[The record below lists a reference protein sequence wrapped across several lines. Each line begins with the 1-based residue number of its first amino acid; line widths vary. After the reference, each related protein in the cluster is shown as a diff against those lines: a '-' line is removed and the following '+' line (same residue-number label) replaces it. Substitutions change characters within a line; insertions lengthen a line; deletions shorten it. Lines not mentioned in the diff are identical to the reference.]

1 MACTTGQS
9 TGSAGRFPHPCVFG
23 GAIFGIFAGL
33 YYWSPKLTG
42 RMLSEKLGKLHFWLM
57 FIGMN
62 LTFGPMHWLGLQGMV
77 RRTWKYPEE
86 YNFGTWNMVVTVG
99 AFIIATSILV
109 FMVNWIV
116 SKRRGVESG
125 MDPWDARTIE
135 WSIPNPTP
143 EWNFGV
149 NPVVESLDD
158 WWHRKYDEDEQGPP
172 VRRADADETV
182 ALYHDQGVNPPAPI
196 HLPTPSY
203 FPFIAGASFLA
214 IAYGVVYHT
223 KGFGLPLLIFGAI
236 VLLSSLIG
244 WSLEPLEE
252 EHEEVHA

>member
-1 MACTTGQS
+1 M
-9 TGSAGRFPHPCVFG
+9 
-23 GAIFGIFAGL
+23 
-33 YYWSPKLTG
+33 
-42 RMLSEKLGKLHFWLM
+42 
-57 FIGMN
+57 
-62 LTFGPMHWLGLQGMV
+62 
-77 RRTWKYPEE
+77 
-86 YNFGTWNMVVTVG
+86 
-99 AFIIATSILV
+99 
-109 FMVNWIV
+109 
-116 SKRRGVESG
+116 
-125 MDPWDARTIE
+125 
-135 WSIPNPTP
+135 
-143 EWNFGV
+143 
-149 NPVVESLDD
+149 
-158 WWHRKYDEDEQGPP
+158 
-172 VRRADADETV
+172 RRADADETV